1 MSLDT
6 LCLIPA
12 LIPHRW
18 RRFRRPT
25 VDGFSKTAV
34 REFHPIQNREA
45 IMLALALMKNPPSL
59 KQFQRHTWSGLL
71 SINYNHP
78 PVESEDGPVVAGV
91 GNHILRIMHEV
102 HPGMRLVEF
111 FPWMRY
117 VPSWWVHRFGPMTLL
132 SVELQVCQVETGHTI
147 LVRPRLAEERT
158 PSQSGRKRL
167 STCSL

>member
-1 MSLDT
+1 MG
-6 LCLIPA
+6 
-12 LIPHRW
+12 RW

-34 REFHPIQNREA
+34 REFHPIQHREA
-45 IMLALALMKNPPSL
+45 TMLALALMKHPPSL

-78 PVESEDGPVVAGV
+78 PVESEDASVVSNV

-111 FPWMRY
+111 FPWMKY
-117 VPSWWVHRFGPMTLL
+117 IPSWWVHCFASTTLL
-132 SVELQVCQVETGHTI
+132 SV
-147 LVRPRLAEERT
+147 
-158 PSQSGRKRL
+158 
-167 STCSL
+167 